1 MRACRRDT
9 AGSDS
14 SDLESAARP
23 SVTAVTSGTRRTPS
37 TTRSS
42 GAPAPPIGAPHDPH
56 QLAPRSSWRRQAGHS
71 TLLPSRHEGLED
83 RVVAVHLEI
92 ERLLRSEE

>member
-14 SDLESAARP
+14 TTVESAARP
-23 SVTAVTSGTRRTPS
+23 SVTAVTSGTRRSPS

-71 TLLPSRHEGLED
+71 TLLPSRRQGLED
-83 RVVAVHLEI
+83 RVVAVHLDTE
-92 ERLLRSEE
+92 LLRRVV